1 MKTRDTALKVV
12 SAIERMVDVLGSIK
26 DELLEEIRREK
37 RDEWLLDESDIGY
50 DADKGLQEGAQE
62 PNAPSGIAE
71 PTQRDRKACEAFY
84 DTFHPDGTNATLGD
98 YARFESRYR
107 RHWDDD
113 EISLLRTMVD
123 AGFSA
128 DEMSHRLARPL
139 TGVMKMLWKLGYG
152 TTRDTHMPYP
162 LPREER

>member
-1 MKTRDTALKVV
+1 MKTRDTTLEIVN
-12 SAIERMVDVLGSIK
+12 AIESMVNALDFIK
-26 DELLEEIRREK
+26 DELIEEIRREK
-37 RDEWLLDESDIGY
+37 RDEWLLDESDIPY
-50 DADKGLQEGAQE
+50 HTDKGLQEGAQE
-62 PNAPSGIAE
+62 LVPPSGIAE

-139 TGVMKMLWKLGYG
+139 AGVMKMLWKLGYG
-152 TTRDTHMPYP
+152 TTRDEHMPYP